1 MISIH
6 VLVLSESGAILNI
19 STIVE
24 KAKEGENGSKG
35 KNEAIRPR
43 NGSS

>member
-1 MISIH
+1 MVSISI
-6 VLVLSESGAILNI
+6 LILLGSGALLNT

-24 KAKEGENGSKG
+24 KVKEGENGSKG
-35 KNEAIRPR
+35 KNEATRPR

>member
-1 MISIH
+1 MNSIN
-6 VLVLSESGAILNI
+6 VLILSESGAILNT
-19 STIVE
+19 STIVK

-35 KNEAIRPR
+35 KNEATRPR

>member
-1 MISIH
+1 MISIS
-6 VLVLSESGAILNI
+6 VLILLESGTLLNT

-35 KNEAIRPR
+35 KNEATRPP